1 MRKGFSFI
9 ICCILTVLLSSC
21 SAAKTAPPQTVRF
34 FCDFVATYGDLQL
47 EGTVERLNVG
57 TLTLSLSTPQSLSGM
72 QLSWDGEKT
81 TVAYRGLTYTMPSK
95 LPQTAAVRLI
105 AETLDDACKRSADA
119 TWAKDGAT
127 FTGVVG
133 TYGYRLQS
141 DATSGTLLSLE
152 VPDAAFS
159 VRFFN
164 TKTVS

>member
-1 MRKGFSFI
+1 
-9 ICCILTVLLSSC
+9 
-21 SAAKTAPPQTVRF
+21 
-34 FCDFVATYGDLQL
+34 
-47 EGTVERLNVG
+47 
-57 TLTLSLSTPQSLSGM
+57 M

-95 LPQTAAVRLI
+95 LPQTAG
-105 AETLDDACKRSADA
+105 AETLDDACKRSADG

-133 TYGYRLQS
+133 DYGYRLQS